1 MYGKLTEVLN
11 GTFTSASVLEV
22 PITQLAV
29 DSGYAATEV
38 YQWARKQGHR
48 VVVIKGGTCAGAL
61 LGSSAPIVM
70 GPARAEIVL
79 GRPEQELA
87 R

>member
-38 YQWARKQGHR
+38 YQGAWKQCRR
-48 VVVIKGGTCAGAL
+48 VVVIKGDSRAGAL

-70 GPARAEIVL
+70 GPAQAEIVL

-87 R
+87 K

>member
-1 MYGKLTEVLN
+1 MWGKLTEVLN
-11 GTFTSASVLEV
+11 GTFTSASGLEV

-38 YQWARKQGHR
+38 YQGAWKQCRR
-48 VVVIKGGTCAGAL
+48 VVVIKRGTRAGAL

-79 GRPEQELA
+79 VLPEQELA

>member
-29 DSGYAATEV
+29 DSGYAGTEG

-48 VVVIKGGTCAGAL
+48 VVVLKGG
-61 LGSSAPIVM
+61 SAPIVM